1 MYYITRKIFLVR
13 SGSNGVR
20 LSPPRRRGKHA
31 NLAVVHS
38 TLATISNTAPE
49 GWALKESKKAYR
61 FNEKQ
66 KSYLEARFTLPQETG
81 RKLHPDNVAKEMRR
95 ALNSDGKRLLKP
107 MEFLTEQQITS
118 IFGRLAAKVR
128 QQLFSTD
135 EDICVAEEVSFR
147 KAREEILADINL
159 EHPIVF
165 DQYNICALVRDN
177 SSTKFKLGLL
187 QILCEKFNLKTS
199 ITDRRKKSSYVGAL
213 IGFVNGC
220 LCGGHSG
227 SD

>member
-1 MYYITRKIFLVR
+1 MPTLL
-13 SGSNGVR
+13 
-20 LSPPRRRGKHA
+20 LST
-31 NLAVVHS
+31 S
-38 TLATISNTAPE
+38 TLATISSTVQE
-49 GWALKESKKAYR
+49 GWALKESKKAYC

-66 KSYLEARFTLPQETG
+66 KSYLEAKFNFGQETG

-95 ALNSDGKRLLKP
+95 ALNSDGKRLFKP

-118 IFGRLAAKVR
+118 FFGRLAAKVR
-128 QQLFSTD
+128 QKLVATD
-135 EDICVAEEVSFR
+135 EDICAAEEEVNFH

-165 DQYNICALVRDN
+165 DQYNICALVLDN

-187 QILCEKFNLKTS
+187 HILCENFNLEAF
-199 ITDRRKKSSYVGAL
+199 ITDRRKKSSHVDVL
-213 IGFVNGC
+213 TDFVNGC
-220 LCGGHSG
+220 SCGGRSE